1 MENMNGKEFVFQ
13 IQQNDYNLKYGWEF
27 FTVKKV
33 FESFEEIDKVIQL
46 DKMTEVRII

>member
-1 MENMNGKEFVFQ
+1 MEKKFFFQ
-13 IQQNDYNLKYGWEF
+13 IQLNDYNLKYGWEF

-33 FESFEEIDKVIQL
+33 FESFEGIDKAIQL